1 MLETYGETV
10 YVTLKSGENY
20 VAEVV
25 WSDSNMD
32 ISIIKIAANNLIKL
46 EQGDSD
52 DISLGEEIYMISNP
66 TGYDLDEKIQASIIS
81 EKDKTFKIVE
91 ENSINYIEDI
101 MKINVDIETD
111 QTGSP
116 ILNESG
122 ELIGIAS
129 SKLNSIIPINRI
141 KNIIQKLEEEG
152 EFEEAY
158 LGVYGFDNNV
168 IEYLEL
174 GIESQTGVYVE
185 KIDENSSAYG
195 EILSGDIITMIDE
208 TEITRMQDLT
218 SYIYTK
224 SPNDVVKLT
233 IIRDTKQLE
242 IEITLESNTTS

>member
-1 MLETYGETV
+1 M
-10 YVTLKSGENY
+10 TLKSGESY

-32 ISIIKIAANNLIKL
+32 ISIIKISANNLITLK
-46 EQGDSD
+46 QGDSD
-52 DISLGEEIYMISNP
+52 DINLGEEVYMISNP
-66 TGYDLDEKIQASIIS
+66 TGYDLDEKIQIGIIS